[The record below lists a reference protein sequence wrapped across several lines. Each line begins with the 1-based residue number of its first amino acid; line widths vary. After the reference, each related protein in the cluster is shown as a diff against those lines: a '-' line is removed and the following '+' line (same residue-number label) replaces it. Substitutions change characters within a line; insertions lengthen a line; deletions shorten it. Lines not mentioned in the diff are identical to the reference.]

1 MPFFIVFGALL
12 ILMCVLLHDKIQ
24 CETNSSCPQDI
35 NDVKINKK
43 AFTTTLI
50 VGIVSMMVGI
60 IGVLL

>member
-24 CETNSSCPQDI
+24 WETNSTCPQDI
-35 NDVKINKK
+35 TDVKINKK
-43 AFTTTLI
+43 AFTATLI